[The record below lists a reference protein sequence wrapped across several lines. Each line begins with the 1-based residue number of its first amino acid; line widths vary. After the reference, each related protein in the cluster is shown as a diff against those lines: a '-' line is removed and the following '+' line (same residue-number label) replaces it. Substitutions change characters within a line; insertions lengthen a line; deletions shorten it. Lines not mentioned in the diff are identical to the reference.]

1 MMKQNPVIF
10 TTTYT
15 DHGGDGDTDFSEKL
29 RYTNNQGKRVIEFV
43 TEMVFDRQIR
53 CGVLT
58 SILIFSAY
66 EVHADDYKRHL
77 VYTTEVFYEP
87 FRRPV
92 VDSDIIPSIEQ
103 TLLIEALSH
112 GELRGRYAENIANSL
127 YVDLFLKN
135 PKSKMREFLP
145 DVVEYWETLK

>member
-1 MMKQNPVIF
+1 MMKQGPVKF
-10 TTTYT
+10 TTTYSRY
-15 DHGGDGDTDFSEKL
+15 GGDGDTDFLEKL
-29 RYTNNQGKRVIEFV
+29 PYVNNDGKKVLEFI

-53 CGVLT
+53 CGILT
-58 SILIFSAY
+58 SVLIFSAY
-66 EVHADDYKRHL
+66 EIHADDYKQHL
-77 VYTTEVFYEP
+77 VYTTEVFYEA
-87 FRRPV
+87 FR
-92 VDSDIIPSIEQ
+92 DGDITPSVEQ